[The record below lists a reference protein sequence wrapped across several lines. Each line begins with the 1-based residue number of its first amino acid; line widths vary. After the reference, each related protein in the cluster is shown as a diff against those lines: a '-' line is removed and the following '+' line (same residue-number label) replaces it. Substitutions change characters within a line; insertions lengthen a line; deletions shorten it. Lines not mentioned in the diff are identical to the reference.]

1 MAAQDNLN
9 PNQMRL
15 FMQAKELM
23 NTLSGHV
30 ATGSDR
36 YAPMSQAPGL
46 FKSKL
51 HESKVGSAAS
61 TMFSKKRGKDS
72 LYQSIQ
78 KEGVKTP
85 IRLRMHQ
92 ETKTEQINDG
102 HHRVAA
108 AYDINPEMY
117 LPVSYDS

>member
-23 NTLSGHV
+23 DTMSGHV
-30 ATGSDR
+30 ATGSDK

-46 FKSKL
+46 YKSKL
-51 HESKVGSAAS
+51 HESKEGSAAS
-61 TMFSKKRGKDS
+61 TLFSKKRGKDS

-78 KEGVKTP
+78 KEGVRTP

-92 ETKTEQINDG
+92 GTEQINDG

-108 AYDINPEMY
+108 ANDINPEMY